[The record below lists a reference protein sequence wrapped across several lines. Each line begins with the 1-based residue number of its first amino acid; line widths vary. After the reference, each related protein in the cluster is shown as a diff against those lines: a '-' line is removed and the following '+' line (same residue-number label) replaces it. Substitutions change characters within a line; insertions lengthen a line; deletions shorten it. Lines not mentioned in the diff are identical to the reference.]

1 MKISYRKS
9 LKLVA
14 LLISSLLIATV
25 SVTAYIT
32 LTWTTTATVV
42 ANPSV
47 CFVDWS
53 TGTTK
58 ANTFAYTV
66 NVFPNIK
73 TVDENITYGI
83 WNWNATNR
91 NCYLRL
97 ASTTSNNT
105 DITAINATIYITGT
119 TVLTHRWTTLTDTAY
134 YDFTAAGSTKY
145 AIWIEIECASGA
157 GVGHTPQFTFEIK
170 VENP

>member
-1 MKISYRKS
+1 MKINFRKS
-9 LKLVA
+9 LKLTV
-14 LLISSLLIATV
+14 LLISSLLIGTASAV
-25 SVTAYIT
+25 AYVT
-32 LTWTTTATVV
+32 LSWTTTATVV

-47 CFVDWS
+47 CFVNWS

-58 ANTFAYTV
+58 ENTFAYTV
-66 NVFPNIK
+66 NVFPSIK

-83 WNWNATNR
+83 WNSNASSR
-91 NCYLRL
+91 SCHLRL
-97 ASTTSNNT
+97 ASTTTNNT

-119 TVLTHRWTTLTDTAY
+119 TVLTHRWTTLTDTTY

-157 GVGHTPQFTFEIK
+157 GVGHTPQFSFEMK